1 VAAITVIKSISL
13 AVILGLIMLTASACG
28 GLDEETIEKNSSVFE
43 NDNIPQELITEL
55 QDKKAIVA
63 GELHS
68 SQEHQ
73 MLLAALAVE
82 LHQEGELDAVVLD
95 SRHAYS
101 WIIEDYVRGE
111 LDDGAFLQEIIDNR
125 RSFLQEIREYNQE
138 RESED
143 ELIVRSGDINFQHD
157 QFLSSL
163 QFMRRYIENGGSLN
177 HFLNQ
182 LRSASDR
189 EQVMRNYKEELEE
202 EELQGAWDRDW
213 NERVM
218 RMIEV
223 ELDSREP
230 REKWQTDYTHAHEL
244 REEAL
249 KRIASWNLNENRE
262 ILFNYG
268 FNHAQKEHHFGTE
281 KEWLGEFISS
291 NHPISGGASYNFI
304 VMPLQGQIRTREG
317 DIENIDIVTDP
328 PEDEII
334 SYSSEVL
341 GEDQPVFIN
350 FAEDFISGEVTFDLH
365 YQQVEAVPG
374 EIYDGIIILPE
385 VSVEN

>member
-1 VAAITVIKSISL
+1 VITVLKRISL
-13 AVILGLIMLTASACG
+13 AFLLVLILMTASACG
-28 GLDEETIEKNSSVFE
+28 GLDEDAVEKNSAVFVK
-43 NDNIPQELITEL
+43 DDIPQELMTEL
-55 QDKKAIVA
+55 QDKKAIAA

-73 MLLAALAVE
+73 RLLAKLVVE
-82 LHQEGELDAVVLD
+82 LHQEDELDVVILD

-101 WIIEDYVRGE
+101 WILEDYVRGE
-111 LDDGAFLQEIIDNR
+111 LDDGVFLQEIIENR
-125 RSFLQEIREYNQE
+125 RSFLQEIRKYNQGRDAE
-138 RESED
+138 E

-163 QFMRRYIENGGSLN
+163 QFMRRHIENRGSLN

-189 EQVMRNYKEELEE
+189 ERVMCNYKEELQEE
-202 EELQGAWDRDW
+202 EELQGAWERDW
-213 NERVM
+213 NERVI

-230 REKWQTDYTHAHEL
+230 REKWQTDYTRAHKL
-244 REEAL
+244 REEVL
-249 KRIASWNLNENRE
+249 KGIASWNLNENRE

-268 FNHAQKEHHFGTE
+268 FNHVQKKHHFGTE

-291 NHPISGGASYNFI
+291 NHPISQKASYNFI

-317 DIENIDIVTDP
+317 DIESVDILTDP

-334 SYSSEVL
+334 SSASEIL
-341 GEDQPVFIN
+341 GEDEPVFVN
-350 FAEDFISGEVTFDLH
+350 FAEDFISNEVTFDLH

-374 EIYDGIIILPE
+374 EIYDGIIILPG
-385 VSVEN
+385 VSAEI